1 MLSSRGYQCM
11 DGPLAGE
18 VLMITG
24 PLEVGTSW
32 NVLAE
37 DGSTLVYEFRGDHFA
52 YASLSPAV
60 DEPSQEVWPG
70 RPSQGR

>member
-1 MLSSRGYQCM
+1 MAGSRGYQCI

-32 NVLAE
+32 NVPAA
-37 DGSTLVYEFRGDHFA
+37 DGSTLVYVFRGDHFA
-52 YASLSPAV
+52 LSRPSPV
-60 DEPSQEVWPG
+60 PDEPSEEGWLG
-70 RPSQGR
+70 